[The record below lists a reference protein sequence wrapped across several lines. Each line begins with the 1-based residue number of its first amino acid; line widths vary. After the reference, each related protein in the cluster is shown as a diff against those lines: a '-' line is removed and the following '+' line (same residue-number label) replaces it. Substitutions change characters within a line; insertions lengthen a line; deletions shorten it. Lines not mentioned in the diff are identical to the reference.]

1 MRRAGILILALVVL
15 LALVVGLYW
24 LVTMSLPA
32 GEPGVTQ
39 EPTDG
44 GEVTNEPMC
53 PQATPELFTVQPL
66 TSPTNLLTQTVEVSL
81 GNSEMITITTESGVF
96 TAPDGPI
103 TIDLLPNTIHHLQ
116 VTGRVRVI
124 TGSIPGCTY
133 GGYTLS
139 AERDVNGDLLVIIQ
153 QSE

>member
-1 MRRAGILILALVVL
+1 MKRIGILLVALLVLIIL
-15 LALVVGLYW
+15 VGLFY
-24 LVTMSLPA
+24 LLIVTPAAEAPA
-32 GEPGVTQ
+32 GET
-39 EPTDG
+39 PT
-44 GEVTNEPMC
+44 GETPPEPMC
-53 PQATPELFTVQPL
+53 PQATPELFTVQPV
-66 TSPTNLLTQTVEVSL
+66 TSPTDLLTQTIEVSL

-96 TAPDGPI
+96 TAADGPI
-103 TIDLLPNTIHHLQ
+103 TIDLLPNTTHHLQ

-139 AERDVNGDLLVIIQ
+139 TERDVNGDMLEIVQ